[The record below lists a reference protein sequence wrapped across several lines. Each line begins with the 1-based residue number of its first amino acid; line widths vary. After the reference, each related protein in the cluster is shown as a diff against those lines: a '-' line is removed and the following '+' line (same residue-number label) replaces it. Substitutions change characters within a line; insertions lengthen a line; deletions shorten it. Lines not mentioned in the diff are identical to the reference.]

1 MGFDGSLKFDTK
13 VNTDGFEK
21 GTSSLNR
28 ASEKVAKTAEN
39 AGRRVNEAF
48 NKSTQISSLENQIEQ
63 TEQKIRDL
71 SATLGEMKTADVP
84 TEEYLELSKL
94 VDKTQLK
101 MDGLIDRQAKMEE
114 QGMSKN
120 SSRWKSLQYDIEET
134 TRMLETYKVELQDTI
149 DRDRAFT
156 SGGDSASYNKKA
168 EALENLNN
176 KLYVQK
182 QRLSDIISKE
192 GKSATEAAKLSDI
205 GKNAEVSNQE
215 VAGLSRRLQELKA
228 RQKEL
233 QSAGVGFGH
242 TEYDSNAL
250 EISNLTARIK
260 EYKNSLGSAGE
271 GTDKFSTYL
280 NMAAGYG
287 KKLLGVVG
295 RLGMSG
301 LGKLGTLAKRAAGS
315 LMSMGKAFVF
325 GNKHMG
331 SYKRGLG
338 SILKQM
344 ILYGLIRKIVSGVA
358 TAFKEGIQNY
368 AQYSSNFNSVMSS
381 FISSLLQ
388 LKNGIAVAFAPIIS
402 IAVPILNALIQKL
415 IQAINVIGQFFSAL
429 AGKGTFSKAVKTQ
442 EDYAAGLKKT
452 GSAAKKAGKD
462 AQKALAPFDELNE
475 LTKKQDS
482 GDSSSGGT
490 DPSDMFTESNID
502 SGISDFA
509 NRIIEAFK
517 AGDFSAIGQIIGEK
531 INEAVQR
538 FTDFI
543 NWDNVG
549 AKITKFVTEFTTL
562 FNSLVGTIDWY
573 AVGVMMGT
581 GVNTLINTLF
591 LLLTQ
596 IDWKLLGA
604 AIALGLNGMVATVDW
619 SKLGAT
625 IGAYF
630 QSMIG
635 TMYGFVST
643 LNWSG
648 IGKAFGSS
656 LNGMINQID
665 WAMLGLTLA
674 MGLSGLF
681 TIAGNFVA
689 TFDWTGFGASIAT
702 SLSTFFQNFDW
713 DGAGTAISNIV
724 IGLLDALIS
733 FITKTDWASF
743 GAGVADMLV
752 AIDWATIASRIF
764 EAFGSALG
772 AAFALLGS
780 FVGKLIVDGI
790 VAAKN
795 YFQGKIEECGGNVVL
810 GIFKGIVDAIMGIN
824 GWIITNIFLPFYGG
838 FIKAFAPSSLKDM
851 AGHIWDGFCNGIKGF
866 FSNPVGFIKANI
878 TDPFMNGIRSLLGIH
893 SPSTVM
899 AEMGG
904 YTVEGFNQGVENG
917 QSSSQGV
924 VQKWASGISNW
935 FASKLGLSGSNSDES
950 KKWASGVISGYN
962 GAISSDYTKSQSVM
976 ETWASGISKW
986 FTGEGEGKGVNEA
999 TWSKFADQ
1007 IINAFKGKILS
1018 GNTSSQ
1024 APMQS
1029 WSTNLRTWF
1038 WGDTNYTGTGG
1049 LYNVFYTMAK
1059 HINEGFA
1066 NGISDF
1072 SNLTKAAMTKWAQ
1085 GAINEAK
1092 EGLDIH
1098 SPSRESYSIAEYF
1111 ILGFNNG
1118 ISDMANSSEAKVKAW
1133 IEGIT
1138 KVLDGA
1144 DLQISTGLNIPNAAS
1159 YLPRIA
1165 QGAIVPPKAGEY
1177 QTLKE
1182 SAQGSTFLEGLS
1194 DLLKQLKNTGTS
1206 NGSSE
1211 SGNVNLNLFL
1221 NGNQIHHEVV
1231 RINKEVID
1239 TMGVNPLLG

>member
-1 MGFDGSLKFDTK
+1 MAFDGSLKFDTK

-28 ASEKVAKTAEN
+28 ATENVAKTAEN

-48 NKSTQISSLENQIEQ
+48 NKSTKISSLENQIEQ

-71 SATLGEMKTADVP
+71 SAALGEMQTADVP

-94 VDKTQLK
+94 VEKTQLK
-101 MDGLIDRQAKMEE
+101 MDGLIDRQAKLEE
-114 QGMSKN
+114 QGVSKN

-156 SGGDSASYNKKA
+156 SGGDSSAYAKKA

-182 QRLSDIISKE
+182 QRLSDVISKE
-192 GKSATEAAKLSDI
+192 GTAATEAARLSDI
-205 GKNAEVSNQE
+205 GKNAEVSNE
-215 VAGLSRRLQELKA
+215 GIANLSRRLQELNA

-233 QSAGVGFGH
+233 KSAGVGFGH
-242 TEYDSNAL
+242 TEFDSNAL

-260 EYKNSLGSAGE
+260 EYKSSLGGAGE
-271 GTDKFSTYL
+271 GTKELSTYM
-280 NMAAGYG
+280 NMAADYG

-315 LMSMGKAFVF
+315 LIKMGKAFLF
-325 GNKHMG
+325 SNKQMG
-331 SYKRGLG
+331 EHRRGLSG
-338 SILKQM
+338 ILKQM

-368 AQYSSNFNSVMSS
+368 AQYSSSFNSVMSS

-388 LKNGIAVAFAPIIS
+388 LKNSIAAAFAPIIS
-402 IAVPILNALIQKL
+402 IAVPILNVLIQKL

-429 AGKGTFSKAVKTQ
+429 TGKGTFTKAVKTQ
-442 EDYAAGLKKT
+442 EDYAAGIKKT
-452 GSAAKKAGKD
+452 GAAAKKAGKD
-462 AQKALAPFDELNE
+462 AQKALAPFDELKE

-482 GDSSSGGT
+482 GDSGSSGT
-490 DPSDMFTESNID
+490 DPSEMFTESKID
-502 SGISDFA
+502 GGISDFA
-509 NRIIEAFK
+509 NKIMEAFK

-531 INEAVQR
+531 INDAVQR

-543 NWDNVG
+543 SWDNIG
-549 AKITKFVTEFTTL
+549 AKITNFVTDFTTL
-562 FNSLVGTIDWY
+562 FNSLVRTIDWY
-573 AVGVMMGT
+573 AIGMMMGT
-581 GVNTLINTLF
+581 GINTLVNTLY

-596 IDWKLLGA
+596 INWQILGA
-604 AIALGLNGMVATVDW
+604 AIAMGLNGMIDTVDW

-630 QSMIG
+630 QAMIAI
-635 TMYGFVST
+635 MYGFVST

-648 IGKAFGSS
+648 IGKAIGNS

-674 MGLSGLF
+674 TGLSGLF
-681 TIAGNFVA
+681 SIVGNFA
-689 TFDWTGFGASIAT
+689 TTFDWTGFGESIAT

-713 DGAGTAISNIV
+713 DGAGTAISDIV

-733 FITKTDWASF
+733 FITKTDWAAF

-824 GWIITNIFLPFYGG
+824 GWIVTNIFLPFYGG

-851 AGHIWDGFCNGIKGF
+851 AEHIWDGFCNGIKGF

-878 TDPFMNGIRSLLGIH
+878 TDPFMNGIRNLLGIH

-924 VQKWASGISNW
+924 VQKWASGISSW

-950 KKWASGVISGYN
+950 KKWASGIISGYN

-976 ETWASGISKW
+976 EAWASSINKW
-986 FTGEGEGKGVNEA
+986 FTGTGAGKGVNEA
-999 TWSKFADQ
+999 TWEQFADQ
-1007 IINAFKGKILS
+1007 IMNAFNKQVQT
-1018 GNTSSQ
+1018 GNVNTKT
-1024 APMQS
+1024 PLET
-1029 WSTNLRTWF
+1029 WSTNIRMWF
-1038 WGDTNYTGTGG
+1038 WGDSNYTGTGG
-1049 LYNVFYTMAK
+1049 LYNVFYMMAK
-1059 HINEGFA
+1059 RVNEGFA

-1072 SNLTKAAMTKWAQ
+1072 SNLTKAAMTKWTQ
-1085 GAINEAK
+1085 GAIEEAK
-1092 EGLDIH
+1092 KGLDIH

-1111 ILGFNNG
+1111 IQGFNNG
-1118 ISDMANSSEAKVKAW
+1118 IADMAKTSENNVRSW

-1144 DLQISTGLNIPNAAS
+1144 DLQLSTGINIPNAAS
-1159 YLPRIA
+1159 YLPRMS
-1165 QGAIVPPKAGEY
+1165 QGIVVPPRAGEY
-1177 QTLKE
+1177 QTTKN
-1182 SAQGSTFLEGLS
+1182 SAEGNSFLEGLS
-1194 DLLKQLKNTGTS
+1194 NLIQQLKSNGQHGTS
-1206 NGSSE
+1206 DD
-1211 SGNVNLNLFL
+1211 GNINLTL
-1221 NGNQIHHEVV
+1221 NFGDDMVYQTVV
-1231 RINKEVID
+1231 RKNQQVIGS
-1239 TMGVNPLLG
+1239 TGMNPLMG